1 MYDNIVLYL
10 HHWLLDGSTRVNY
23 IHFNGTNNFIYLKRG
38 IYYED
43 QRKNGGT

>member
-1 MYDNIVLYL
+1 MYDNIVLYIYFRVL
-10 HHWLLDGSTRVNY
+10 EWSTIIKN
-23 IHFNGTNNFIYLKRG
+23 IHFNGTNNSIYLKRR